1 MTTTTDTTES
11 LRAQL
16 TQAQLDYDELQGRGL
31 SLDLTRG
38 KPSPAQLDLM
48 DGLLATS
55 LAGDWKAAD
64 GTDCRNYGGLQ
75 GLPELRAI
83 FSELLKVP
91 VAQLIAA
98 DNSSLALMHDCIVH
112 SLLSPLPGSSSRW
125 VDGPAAFLCPV
136 PGYDRHF
143 SLCERFGIEMI
154 QVPMTVEG
162 PDMDVVEALV
172 AEEARIKGIWCV
184 PKHSNPDG
192 TSYSDATVAR
202 LAAMPTAAD
211 NFRIF
216 WDNAYA
222 LHDLTDQPVELA
234 DLLGASAQA
243 GHPDRV
249 FVFGSTSK
257 VTLAGGGV
265 AFFGTSPDNLSWYL
279 EHNGM
284 RTIGPDKLNQLR
296 HVRFLGDADGVRR
309 LMASHRAL
317 IGPKF
322 DTVERILQEH
332 LGGTGLASWS
342 KPKGGYFVSLTV
354 PDGCAKAV
362 VAKAAQA
369 GIALTPAGATH
380 PYGDDP
386 DDRFIRIAPT
396 FPSLDDLEAAMVGL
410 VTCVKLVGLSHQI
423 EANGA

>member
-1 MTTTTDTTES
+1 MSTATE
-11 LRAQL
+11 LN
-16 TQAQLDYDELQGRGL
+16 QAQSDYDDLKGRGL

-55 LAGDWKAAD
+55 LEGDFTAAD

-83 FSELLKVP
+83 FSEFLQVP

-112 SLLSPLPGSSSRW
+112 SLLSPSPGSSSRW
-125 VDGPAAFLCPV
+125 IDGPAAFLCPV

-154 QVPMTVEG
+154 PVPMTDEG

-172 AEEARIKGIWCV
+172 AEHPHIKGMWCV

-192 TSYSDATVAR
+192 TTYSDATVAR

-222 LHDLTDQPVELA
+222 LHDLVEQPVPLA
-234 DLLGASAQA
+234 DLLGASAAA

-265 AFFGTSPDNLSWYL
+265 AFFGTSPDNLNWFL
-279 EHNGM
+279 KQNGM

-322 DTVERILQEH
+322 DAVERILQEH

-342 KPKGGYFVSLTV
+342 KPEGGYFVSLTV
-354 PDGCAKAV
+354 PDGTAKQI
-362 VAKAAQA
+362 VAKAAEA

-386 DDRFIRIAPT
+386 DDRYIRIAPT

-410 VTCVKLVGLSHQI
+410 VICVKLVGLSRLA
-423 EANGA
+423 EAS

>member
-1 MTTTTDTTES
+1 MSTTTE
-11 LRAQL
+11 L
-16 TQAQLDYDELQGRGL
+16 TQAQSDYDDLRGKGL

-55 LAGDWKAAD
+55 LAGDCKAAD
-64 GTDCRNYGGLQ
+64 GTDCRNYGGLE
-75 GLPELRAI
+75 GLPELRSI
-83 FSELLKVP
+83 FSEFLGVP
-91 VAQLIAA
+91 APQLIAA

-125 VDGPAAFLCPV
+125 IDGPAAFLCPV

-154 QVPMTVEG
+154 QVPMTDEG

-172 AEEARIKGIWCV
+172 AEHPRVKGMWCV

-192 TSYSDATVAR
+192 TSYSETTVAR

-222 LHDLTDQPVELA
+222 LHDLVDQPVVLA
-234 DLLGASAQA
+234 DLLGASAGA

-265 AFFGTSPDNLSWYL
+265 AFFGTSPDNLAWYL
-279 EHNGM
+279 KHNGM

-296 HVRFLGDADGVRR
+296 HVRFLGDADGVRQ

-354 PDGCAKAV
+354 PDGCAKEI
-362 VAKAAQA
+362 VAKAAEA

-386 DDRFIRIAPT
+386 GDRFIRIAPT
-396 FPSLDDLEAAMVGL
+396 FPSIGDLEAAMVGL
-410 VTCVKLVGLSHQI
+410 VTCVKLVGLSHLS
-423 EANGA
+423 EASNS